1 MKMDVGTHPWA
12 KGESW
17 PHVEQTGESL
27 AVLKAPEVAD
37 QLAEEVC
44 TQLPGN

>member
-1 MKMDVGTHPWA
+1 MLQPT

-17 PHVEQTGESL
+17 PHVEQTGESP
-27 AVLKAPEVAD
+27 AVLKAPQAAN

-44 TQLPGN
+44 TDIPL